1 MKTDKQVGIECYS
14 IFNHLQRLVDSHI
27 PAMDYETA
35 TQIPENSYQIHTVAF
50 FHNLRLAALE
60 NNFLNLLTNC
70 YYESEDFDQFKRLT
84 PFLCSTSHLLCSQT
98 LSPFHEVEEEQVID
112 FFMRFVAN
120 FSVEQNIA
128 EFIQFKVIPFMHNFK
143 LHNEEITHL
152 LPQSQ
157 RSASQLLH

>member
-152 LPQSQ
+152 LPQSH
-157 RSASQLLH
+157 RSANQLLH